1 MTLLKLSIPVSG
13 TEALSSLASLVIDF
27 VGGDSHLSRRVRLGA
42 AVTLLA
48 LVLRVISG
56 HPKRNAIQRDPRKIG
71 KVVGEVDTE
80 GDFDEY
86 DIVIVGGGTAGCVLA
101 SRLSENRNL
110 RVLLLEAGDS
120 SLNVLYSKIPAGFS
134 SILETSRVFSLY
146 TMLQQNT
153 GGRRHFWPRAKM
165 LGGCSSINAQ
175 IFHYGNP
182 SDYDEWAHLGG
193 EGADAWAYKDF
204 HKYFLRFE
212 KFVPNRSHPGV
223 VEGEHG
229 SNGPIEVGFHGY
241 HSVFSTRFIAACGHV
256 GIPSRADFNTHH
268 GTCGVA
274 KIFTIPENENLI
286 PTVTYIDSRGSRVT
300 TESAYLTPTVLSRPN
315 LTVAVNASATRIIF
329 DTTGSTP
336 RAVGVE
342 FASSRDGPRFHVRT
356 KNEVILAAGAIHT
369 PHVLMLSG
377 VGPEAHLAEHKI
389 PVVASLPGVGE
400 HLMDHPVVDVALA
413 ETSGNSLNFLKP
425 RSVRHHFQRAT
436 AFLTYYLTG
445 KGPLTTNLAEAAA
458 FFRSDDPVLFAPHMA
473 PPPTAEDSTSGS
485 NSPDL
490 ELFVTPVGYTKSG
503 NGLLPN
509 IDSFGLHMTLLR
521 PTSVGNLLLK
531 STDPFEHPS
540 INPKQVSS
548 LPSYLSTEHDLA
560 VLERGMA
567 VLSRVIHTSPLAD
580 IIDHTAADKRLGNW
594 LPEASP
600 KEIRA
605 YIRGNVETLYH
616 PTSTARMAPQSEGGV
631 VDARLR
637 VHGIHGL
644 RIVDASIF
652 PTIISGH
659 TGNDY
664 DLPFG
669 TQAAPVIAVA
679 EKAAELIVEDFALSG
694 SVV

>member
-1 MTLLKLSIPVSG
+1 MSLKPTIPVSG
-13 TEALSSLASLVIDF
+13 AETLSSLASLVIDY
-27 VGGDSHLSRRVRLGA
+27 VGGDSRLGRRVRLGA
-42 AVTLLA
+42 TVTLLA
-48 LVLRVISG
+48 LVLRVITG
-56 HPKRNAIQRDPRKIG
+56 GRPKRNAIQRDPRKIG
-71 KVVGEVDTE
+71 KVVGEVDAE
-80 GDFDEY
+80 GHFNEY

-110 RVLLLEAGDS
+110 RVLLLEAGDR

-134 SILETSRVFSLY
+134 SILETSRVFGLY
-146 TMLQQNT
+146 TTLQQNT

-182 SDYDEWAHLGG
+182 SDYDEWARLGG
-193 EGADAWAYKDF
+193 KGADAWAYKDF

-212 KFVPNRSHPGV
+212 KFVPNRSYPGV
-223 VEGEHG
+223 VEGEHCIKSG
-229 SNGPIEVGFHGY
+229 GCLTIRAAVGFHGY
-241 HSVFSTRFIAACGHV
+241 HSVFSTWFIAACGHL
-256 GIPSRADFNTHH
+256 GIPSRADLNTHR
-268 GTCGVA
+268 GSCGVA
-274 KIFTIPENENLI
+274 KVSRHNSYQF
-286 PTVTYIDSRGSRVT
+286 VTYIDSRGSRVT

-329 DTTGSTP
+329 DTTGPNP

-356 KNEVILAAGAIHT
+356 KNEVILAY
-369 PHVLMLSG
+369 VLMLSG

-389 PVVASLPGVGE
+389 PIVASLSGVGE

-425 RSVRHHFQRAT
+425 RSVWHHFQRVT

-445 KGPLTTNLAEAAA
+445 KGTLTTNLAEAAA
-458 FFRSDDPVLFAPHMA
+458 FFRSDDPVLFAPHTA
-473 PPPTAEDSTSGS
+473 PPPSEDSTSGP
-485 NSPDL
+485 NAPDL

-509 IDSFGLHMTLLR
+509 VDSFGLHMTLLR

-540 INPKQVSS
+540 INPN
-548 LPSYLSTEHDLA
+548 YLSTEHDLA

-594 LPEASP
+594 LPTASP
-600 KEIRA
+600 KEVRA
-605 YIRGNVETLYH
+605 YVRGHVETLYH

-659 TGNDY
+659 TAG
-664 DLPFG
+664 
-669 TQAAPVIAVA
+669 PVIAVA
-679 EKAAELIVEDFALSG
+679 EKAAELIVEDLALSG

>member
-1 MTLLKLSIPVSG
+1 MTSLKPLPVSRA
-13 TEALSSLASLVIDF
+13 EALSSLASLVIGY
-27 VGGDSHLSRRVRLGA
+27 VGKDSRLGRRMRLGA
-42 AVTLLA
+42 AVALLA
-48 LVLRVISG
+48 LVLRVITG
-56 HPKRNAIQRDPRKIG
+56 GRPKRYAIQRNPRKIG
-71 KVVGEVDTE
+71 NIVGDVVTE
-80 GDFDEY
+80 SDFDEY

-101 SRLSENRNL
+101 SRLSEHRNL

-120 SLNVLYSKIPAGFS
+120 SSNVLYSKIPAGFS
-134 SILETSRVFSLY
+134 LILETPRVFNLY

-182 SDYDEWAHLGG
+182 SDYDEWARLGG
-193 EGADAWAYKDF
+193 EGAEAWAYKDF
-204 HKYFLRFE
+204 HRYFLRFE
-212 KFVPNRSHPGV
+212 RFVPNRSHPGV

-229 SNGPIEVGFHGY
+229 TNGPIEVGFHGY
-241 HSVFSTRFIAACGHV
+241 HSVFSRRFIDACSHV
-256 GIPSRADFNTHH
+256 GIPPRADLNTHR

-274 KIFTIPENENLI
+274 KV
-286 PTVTYIDSRGSRVT
+286 VTYIDSRGSRVT
-300 TESAYLTPTVLSRPN
+300 TESAYLTPMVLSRPN
-315 LTVAVNASATRIIF
+315 LTVAVNASATRVIF
-329 DTTGSTP
+329 DTTGLSP

-342 FASSRDGPRFHVRT
+342 FASFRDGPRFHVRA
-356 KNEVILAAGAIHT
+356 KNEVILAY
-369 PHVLMLSG
+369 VLMLSG
-377 VGPEAHLAEHKI
+377 VGPEAHLAELKI

-413 ETSGNSLNFLKP
+413 ETSGHSLNFLKP
-425 RSVRHHFQRAT
+425 KSVWHHIQRAT
-436 AFLTYYLTG
+436 AFLTYFLTG

-458 FFRSDDPVLFAPHMA
+458 FFRSDDPVLFAPHRA
-473 PPPTAEDSTSGS
+473 PPPSAEDSTSGS
-485 NSPDL
+485 NAPDL
-490 ELFVTPVGYTKSG
+490 EFFVTSVAYTKNG
-503 NGLLPN
+503 NGHLPN
-509 IDSFGLHMTLLR
+509 VDSFGLHMTLLR
-521 PTSVGNLLLK
+521 PTSLGNLLLK

-540 INPKQVSS
+540 INPN
-548 LPSYLSTEHDLA
+548 YLSTEHDLA

-567 VLSRVIHTSPLAD
+567 VLSRVIHTPPLAD

-600 KEIRA
+600 KEVRA
-605 YIRGNVETLYH
+605 YVRSNVETLYH

-659 TGNDY
+659 T
-664 DLPFG
+664 
-669 TQAAPVIAVA
+669 AAPVIAVA
-679 EKAAELIVEDFALSG
+679 EKAAELIVEDLALSG
-694 SVV
+694 SMI

>member
-1 MTLLKLSIPVSG
+1 MTSLKLPIPVSG
-13 TEALSSLASLVIDF
+13 AEALSSLASLVIDY
-27 VGGDSHLSRRVRLGA
+27 VGGDSHLGRRVRLGA

-48 LVLRVISG
+48 LVLRVITSG
-56 HPKRNAIQRDPRKIG
+56 RPKRSAIQRDPRKIG
-71 KVVGEVDTE
+71 KVVGEVNTE

-182 SDYDEWAHLGG
+182 SDYDEWARLGG

-256 GIPSRADFNTHH
+256 GIPSRADLNTHH

-274 KIFTIPENENLI
+274 K
-286 PTVTYIDSRGSRVT
+286 VMTYIDSRGSRVT

-425 RSVRHHFQRAT
+425 RSVRHHLQRAT

-540 INPKQVSS
+540 INPN
-548 LPSYLSTEHDLA
+548 YLSTEHDLA

-567 VLSRVIHTSPLAD
+567 VLSRIIHTSPLAD

-594 LPEASP
+594 LPEANP
-600 KEIRA
+600 KEVRA

-631 VDARLR
+631 VDTRLR

-659 TGNDY
+659 T
-664 DLPFG
+664 
-669 TQAAPVIAVA
+669 AAPVIAVA
-679 EKAAELIVEDFALSG
+679 EKAAELIVEDLAQSG

>member
-1 MTLLKLSIPVSG
+1 MTSLKLPILVSG
-13 TEALSSLASLVIDF
+13 AEALSALASLVIDY
-27 VGGDSHLSRRVRLGA
+27 VGGDSHLGRRVRLGA

-48 LVLRVISG
+48 LVLRVITSG
-56 HPKRNAIQRDPRKIG
+56 RPKRSAIQRDPRKIG

-182 SDYDEWAHLGG
+182 SDYDEWARLGG

-241 HSVFSTRFIAACGHV
+241 HSVFSTQFIAACGHV
-256 GIPSRADFNTHH
+256 GIPSRADLNTHH

-274 KIFTIPENENLI
+274 KLM
-286 PTVTYIDSRGSRVT
+286 TYIDSRGSRVT

-329 DTTGSTP
+329 DTRGSTP

-342 FASSRDGPRFHVRT
+342 FASSRDGPRFRVRT

-436 AFLTYYLTG
+436 AFLTYNLTG

-473 PPPTAEDSTSGS
+473 PPPSAAEDSTSGS

-509 IDSFGLHMTLLR
+509 VDSFGLHMTLLR

-540 INPKQVSS
+540 IDPN
-548 LPSYLSTEHDLA
+548 YLSTEHDLA

-600 KEIRA
+600 KEVRA
-605 YIRGNVETLYH
+605 YIRENVGTLYH

-659 TGNDY
+659 T
-664 DLPFG
+664 
-669 TQAAPVIAVA
+669 AAPVIAVA
-679 EKAAELIVEDFALSG
+679 EKAAELIVEDLTLSG

>member
-1 MTLLKLSIPVSG
+1 MTSLKLPIPVSG
-13 TEALSSLASLVIDF
+13 AEALSSLASFVIDY
-27 VGGDSHLSRRVRLGA
+27 VGGDSHLSRRVGLGA

-48 LVLRVISG
+48 LVLRVITSG
-56 HPKRNAIQRDPRKIG
+56 RPKRSAIQRDPRKIG
-71 KVVGEVDTE
+71 KVVGELDTE
-80 GDFDEY
+80 VDFDEY

-134 SILETSRVFSLY
+134 SILETSRVFNLY

-165 LGGCSSINAQ
+165 LGGCEPNNSL
-175 IFHYGNP
+175 FHYGNP
-182 SDYDEWAHLGG
+182 SDYDEWARLGG

-256 GIPSRADFNTHH
+256 GIPSRADLNTHH

-274 KIFTIPENENLI
+274 KLM
-286 PTVTYIDSRGSRVT
+286 TYIDSRGSRVT

-329 DTTGSTP
+329 DTTGPNP

-342 FASSRDGPRFHVRT
+342 FASFRDGPRFYVRT
-356 KNEVILAAGAIHT
+356 KNE
-369 PHVLMLSG
+369 VLMLSG

-436 AFLTYYLTG
+436 AFLTYCLTG
-445 KGPLTTNLAEAAA
+445 KGPLTTNVAEAAA

-473 PPPTAEDSTSGS
+473 PLPTVEDSTSGS

-490 ELFVTPVGYTKSG
+490 ELFVTPVGYTRSG

-540 INPKQVSS
+540 INPN
-548 LPSYLSTEHDLA
+548 YLSTEHDLA

-567 VLSRVIHTSPLAD
+567 VVSRVIHTSPLAD

-600 KEIRA
+600 KEVRA
-605 YIRGNVETLYH
+605 YVRGNVETLYH

-659 TGNDY
+659 T
-664 DLPFG
+664 
-669 TQAAPVIAVA
+669 AAPVIAVA
-679 EKAAELIVEDFALSG
+679 EKAAELIVEDLALSG

>member
-1 MTLLKLSIPVSG
+1 MTSLKLPIPVSG
-13 TEALSSLASLVIDF
+13 AEALSALASLVIDYE
-27 VGGDSHLSRRVRLGA
+27 GGDSL
-42 AVTLLA
+42 TLLA
-48 LVLRVISG
+48 LVLRVITSG
-56 HPKRNAIQRDPRKIG
+56 RPKRNEIQRDPRKIG

-80 GDFDEY
+80 DDFDEY

-175 IFHYGNP
+175 VFHYGNP
-182 SDYDEWAHLGG
+182 SDYDEW
-193 EGADAWAYKDF
+193 GADAWAYKDF

-212 KFVPNRSHPGV
+212 KFVPNRSHPWL
-223 VEGEHG
+223 
-229 SNGPIEVGFHGY
+229 GFHGY
-241 HSVFSTRFIAACGHV
+241 HSVFSTRFIAACAHV
-256 GIPSRADFNTHH
+256 GIPPRADLNTH
-268 GTCGVA
+268 
-274 KIFTIPENENLI
+274 L
-286 PTVTYIDSRGSRVT
+286 TYIDSRGSRVT
-300 TESAYLTPTVLSRPN
+300 AESAYLTPTVLSRPN
-315 LTVAVNASATRIIF
+315 LTVAVNASVTRIIF
-329 DTTGSTP
+329 DTTGSNP

-356 KNEVILAAGAIHT
+356 KTEVILAY
-369 PHVLMLSG
+369 VLMLSG

-425 RSVRHHFQRAT
+425 RSVQHHFQRAT
-436 AFLTYYLTG
+436 AFLTYCLTG
-445 KGPLTTNLAEAAA
+445 KGPLTTNVAEAAA

-490 ELFVTPVGYTKSG
+490 ELFVTPVGYTRSG

-531 STDPFEHPS
+531 STDPFEHPA
-540 INPKQVSS
+540 INPN
-548 LPSYLSTEHDLA
+548 YLSTEHDLA

-567 VLSRVIHTSPLAD
+567 ILSRVIHTSPLAD

-600 KEIRA
+600 KEVRT
-605 YIRGNVETLYH
+605 YVRGNVETLYH

-659 TGNDY
+659 TH
-664 DLPFG
+664 LPVGESSRKLFLCLL
-669 TQAAPVIAVA
+669 PVMVRTCSCFHLRYASQG
-679 EKAAELIVEDFALSG
+679 E
-694 SVV
+694 

>member
-1 MTLLKLSIPVSG
+1 MTSLTSLKLPIPVSG
-13 TEALSSLASLVIDF
+13 AEDLSSLTSLVIDY
-27 VGGDSHLSRRVRLGA
+27 VGGDSHFAPRVRLGA

-48 LVLRVISG
+48 LVLRVITSG
-56 HPKRNAIQRDPRKIG
+56 RPKRSAIQRDPRKIG

-80 GDFDEY
+80 DDFDEY

-134 SILETSRVFSLY
+134 SILETSKVFSLY

-165 LGGCSSINAQ
+165 LGGCEPNNNL
-175 IFHYGNP
+175 FHYGNP
-182 SDYDEWAHLGG
+182 SDYDEWVRLGG

-241 HSVFSTRFIAACGHV
+241 HSAFSTRFIAACGHV
-256 GIPSRADFNTHH
+256 GIPPRADLNTHR

-274 KIFTIPENENLI
+274 KLM
-286 PTVTYIDSRGSRVT
+286 TYIDSRGSRVT

-329 DTTGSTP
+329 DTTGSNP

-436 AFLTYYLTG
+436 AFLTYCLTG
-445 KGPLTTNLAEAAA
+445 KGPLTTNLAESAA

-548 LPSYLSTEHDLA
+548 YLSTEHDLA

-600 KEIRA
+600 KEVRA
-605 YIRGNVETLYH
+605 YVRRNVETLYH

-644 RIVDASIF
+644 RIVDASVF

-659 TGNDY
+659 T
-664 DLPFG
+664 
-669 TQAAPVIAVA
+669 AAPVIAVA
-679 EKAAELIVEDFALSG
+679 EKAAELIVEDLALFG
-694 SVV
+694 KVV